1 MPFVPGS
8 EQQAGVDGS
17 TGTFNS
23 ELMMR
28 EMLREQNSHVQE
40 GVVDRLN
47 ALGAKSWHEGDWREL
62 SCLLLELCLVL
73 TQSTAPKQL

>member
-40 GVVDRLN
+40 GVVDRLSIN
-47 ALGAKSWHEGDWREL
+47 YWKSY
-62 SCLLLELCLVL
+62 S
-73 TQSTAPKQL
+73 

>member
-8 EQQAGVDGS
+8 EQQAGVEGS

-28 EMLREQNSHVQE
+28 EMLGKQNSHLQE
-40 GVVDRLN
+40 GVVDSMSIN
-47 ALGAKSWHEGDWREL
+47 YWKSC
-62 SCLLLELCLVL
+62 S
-73 TQSTAPKQL
+73 

>member
-28 EMLREQNSHVQE
+28 EMLRGTKQSCSRGGGGQVEHQLLEKLQ
-40 GVVDRLN
+40 LN
-47 ALGAKSWHEGDWREL
+47 EVALGQWKMMDKIASH
-62 SCLLLELCLVL
+62 LEDR
-73 TQSTAPKQL
+73 TEK